1 MVLKE
6 SILQFSND
14 DYSPQAIAIR
24 YTNLMTCWSTYVNVY
39 EDMLEFGIN
48 AYKTIFEYIR
58 DVNQPFV
65 FHCTAGKDR
74 TGMLGMLILLL
85 AGVDRNTIAKEYELT
100 TVGLRPDHP
109 VLKGKFEETVKKL
122 REKLG
127 DNGSGGIEQIISQ
140 GRKNWSIEEDG
151 FRNLVSSRYEAMLA
165 TIGLFHEKYG
175 GLSLI

>member
-1 MVLKE
+1 MMDIQIIYRNMVLKE

-122 REKLG
+122 RE
-127 DNGSGGIEQIISQ
+127 
-140 GRKNWSIEEDG
+140 NWVIMD
-151 FRNLVSSRYEAMLA
+151 LEALN
-165 TIGLFHEKYG
+165 K
-175 GLSLI
+175 